1 MREAPNRVTYLD
13 IRFSFHIRA
22 VEDHAA
28 PQITVFM
35 AELERYDPAL
45 GGRIKYEH
53 YHRYAFACELVA
65 GLNVLDIASGE
76 GYGSAM
82 LATAAAQ
89 VSGVDIDA
97 QTVSAANVRYGLPDR
112 LSFHVG
118 QAQRIP
124 FPDATFDVVTSFETI
139 EHIDDPQALVREIKR
154 VLKPDGFAIIST
166 PNKSIYN
173 HGLSEPNAFHVHEM
187 EMAEFVMMMEA
198 SFKSVTV
205 FGQRM
210 VVASSLSPMTLQAAN
225 RNAADYRGYTVTE
238 AKEGLPAALPGITR
252 LPDPEYIVCIVS
264 DVPVPYPAA
273 ADSIFLMREHDLWRE
288 HFKVMH
294 WASGLHNEDEELRA
308 ALRHAEEK
316 ARNLDAA
323 NERIAEMSALR
334 EAHEQEIV
342 RLGALADTGS
352 DLSNLAPLLEEIA
365 GEPIKPEIPSLIRLL
380 NRISVERA
388 TQDVRLAEY
397 QELKDA
403 TKVATGAVEELR
415 RRLREAEDLGASL
428 QKKLANEF
436 AIMDRRVSEMQVQW
450 ALEVQKRTTAEA
462 ALVEHSNQASAKLK
476 AAQDELAAAVRR
488 AEALSLESIALSEAR
503 LEAEM
508 GLRDARAALQV
519 AEETGSVANDQ
530 GRADTG
536 GPASGKLAAIEAGR
550 SSIRQQLQRSHGAL
564 ADLSAQGGV
573 EASTPAR
580 RPRPK
585 SFMKRMLTLL
595 KSSSASPRTRRDT
608 RLSDTLLR
616 TIFDEDHYVR
626 ANRLSLAAGQ
636 SALDHYFSQGQRRG
650 LSPHPLI
657 DPDWMK
663 RAREGHTSIQF
674 DLVDYLFDSS
684 LFKFS
689 PHPVFDAE
697 YYLST
702 NPDVRQSGGNPL
714 VHYLLHGWRE
724 GRSPNA
730 LFDTG
735 WYLAENPD
743 VLQAGVNPLLHYVRY
758 GAAEN
763 RQPHPLFDRDY
774 YLARNPDV
782 ASSGMEPYA
791 HYMVY
796 GRHEGRKPS
805 PLVESIARYYPI
817 LNCDGVIELLLGD
830 HPHAALHFKTDVWPP
845 DWDGEYWLPQQLRD
859 LIIDRYGLDKID
871 LYIYLFGVIER
882 FAAVPE
888 AFDTSEDCALLMSRA
903 KTLAAR
909 APDGRTTVSII
920 VPVYNNLLYTLT
932 CIVSVLEIEHTYSF
946 EVIVADDLSNDG
958 TKEAIEAIGGVV
970 RLKRNAQNLG
980 FLLNCNAAAE
990 IATGD
995 YLVMLNNDVIVLP
1008 GWLDNLIEPLTRE
1021 SGIGFVGSKLING
1034 DGSLQEAGGIFW
1046 QDGSAWNYG
1055 RNSDASLPEFNYLKD
1070 VDYASGASIAIPR
1083 KIWDELGG
1091 FDPVFTPAYCEDAD
1105 IAFRIREAGYRAV
1118 YHPHSVLVHHEGR
1131 SHGRDTNSG
1140 IKAYQ
1145 VVNQD
1150 KFLERWGKTLK
1161 LDHFPNAQETFLAR
1175 DRSRA
1180 KPHILVIDHYVP
1192 QWDRDAGSRT
1202 VFQYIRMF
1210 LERGFAVTF
1219 WPDNLHE
1226 DREYTAPL
1234 QAMGVEVIYHPA
1246 YVGKFQTWI
1255 AENGKYFRYALMCR
1269 PHIAEKYIDD
1279 VRAHRNIKSIYYG
1292 VDLHC
1297 KRLESAFAQ
1306 TGDRHLL
1313 KEAVRWEAIERRI
1326 CNNCDVVLYP
1336 GYHEVEVVRGWV
1348 SSDAEVLNFPITIFS
1363 DSELDNGLAN
1373 LAKIGTHDPFS
1384 LMFVGG
1390 FTHHPNVGAVKWFV
1404 EKVLPRL
1411 RRADQRFHIRIAG
1424 SNAPPEISRLD
1435 GAGVTMLGRVSD
1447 QELLDMYQTAGFA
1460 VVPLLYGAGV
1470 KGKAVEAM
1478 ARGVPVVMTSV
1489 GAQGIENAETLAIV
1503 EDDPK
1508 AMAEAIIAAA
1518 ANRDE
1523 CVRKGKVAVDFIRR
1537 WYSERAV
1544 ANLLLPHIPELAPAA
1559 RTAEAG

>member
-1 MREAPNRVTYLD
+1 MWEAPNRVTCLD
-13 IRFSFHIRA
+13 IRFRFEVTA
-22 VEDHAA
+22 VDDQAA
-28 PQITVFM
+28 PQIAEFM
-35 AELERYDPAL
+35 PELERYDPAL

-53 YHRYAFACELVA
+53 YHRYAFASELVG

-97 QTVSAANVRYGLPDR
+97 QAVSAANVRYGLPDR

-124 FPDATFDVVTSFETI
+124 FADATFDAVTSFETI

-173 HGLSEPNAFHVHEM
+173 QGLSEPNAFHVHEM
-187 EMAEFVMMMEA
+187 EMAEFVLMMEA
-198 SFKSVTV
+198 SFKSVAV

-210 VVASSLSPMTLQAAN
+210 VVASSLCPVALQGAN
-225 RNAADYRGYTVTE
+225 RNAADYRGYTVSE

-264 DVPVPYPAA
+264 DAPVSYPAA
-273 ADSIFLMREHDLWRE
+273 ADSIFLMREHDLWSE
-288 HFKVMH
+288 HSKVMR

-323 NERIAEMSALR
+323 NARIADMSALR
-334 EAHEQEIV
+334 EAHEQEIA
-342 RLGALADTGS
+342 RLGAVADTSS
-352 DLSNLAPLLEEIA
+352 DLSSLAPLLEEIG
-365 GEPIKPEIPSLIRLL
+365 GEPIKADIPSLIRLL

-388 TQDVRLAEY
+388 TQDVRLADY

-415 RRLREAEDLGASL
+415 RRLHEAEDLGASL
-428 QKKLANEF
+428 QKELADEF
-436 AIMDRRVSEMQVQW
+436 AVMERRLGEMQAQW
-450 ALEVQKRTTAEA
+450 ALEVQKRTTAEV
-462 ALVEHSNQASAKLK
+462 ALAEHSNQAAAK
-476 AAQDELAAAVRR
+476 R
-488 AEALSLESIALSEAR
+488 
-503 LEAEM
+503 
-508 GLRDARAALQV
+508 
-519 AEETGSVANDQ
+519 
-530 GRADTG
+530 
-536 GPASGKLAAIEAGR
+536 
-550 SSIRQQLQRSHGAL
+550 
-564 ADLSAQGGV
+564 
-573 EASTPAR
+573 
-580 RPRPK
+580 RPK
-585 SFMKRMLTLL
+585 SFKKRMLSLL
-595 KSSSASPRTRRDT
+595 KSGSTSARTRRYS
-608 RLSDTLLR
+608 RPSDTLLR

-657 DPDWMK
+657 DPDWVK
-663 RAREGHTSIQF
+663 RARAGHTSIQF

-689 PHPVFDAE
+689 PHPAFDAE
-697 YYLST
+697 HYLSA

-724 GRSPNA
+724 GRSPNV
-730 LFDTG
+730 LFDSG

-743 VLQAGVNPLLHYVRY
+743 VLQAGVNPLIHYIRY

-782 ASSGMEPYA
+782 ASSGMEPYV
-791 HYMVY
+791 HYMAY

-805 PLVESIARYYPI
+805 PLVESIARYSPT
-817 LNCDGVIELLLGD
+817 LNHDGAIDLLLGD
-830 HPHAALHFKTDVWPP
+830 HPSTALPFRTDVWPP
-845 DWDGEYWLPQQLRD
+845 DWDGKYWLPQQLRD

-882 FAAVPE
+882 FAAAPE
-888 AFDTSEDCALLMSRA
+888 AFDTSDDCALLMSRA

-909 APDGRTTVSII
+909 APDGRTTASII

-946 EVIVADDLSNDG
+946 EIIVADDLSNDS

-970 RLKRNAQNLG
+970 RLKQNARNLG

-995 YLVMLNNDVIVLP
+995 HLVMLNNDVIVLP
-1008 GWLDNLIEPLTRE
+1008 GWLDNLIEPLTRD

-1083 KIWDELGG
+1083 KVWDEMGG

-1145 VVNQD
+1145 VVNQG
-1150 KFLERWGKTLK
+1150 KFLERWGPTLK
-1161 LDHFPNAQETFLAR
+1161 RDHFPNAQETFLAR

-1210 LERGFAVTF
+1210 LEQGFAVTF

-1246 YVGKFQTWI
+1246 YVGKFQAWI
-1255 AENGKYFRYALMCR
+1255 AENGKYFNYALMCR

-1306 TGDRHLL
+1306 TGDRDLL
-1313 KEAVRWEAIERRI
+1313 KEAARWEAIERRI
-1326 CNNCDVVLYP
+1326 CTNCDVVLYP

-1348 SSDAEVLNFPITIFS
+1348 SSDVEVLNFPITIFS
-1363 DSELDNGLAN
+1363 DSELDDGLAN
-1373 LAKIGTHDPFS
+1373 LAKIDAHDPFS

-1390 FTHHPNVGAVKWFV
+1390 FTHHPNIGAVKWFV

-1411 RRADQRFHIRIAG
+1411 RQADQRFHIRIAG
-1424 SNAPPEISRLD
+1424 SNAPPEISRLE
-1435 GAGVTMLGRVSD
+1435 GAGVTILGRVSD

-1478 ARGVPVVMTSV
+1478 ARGVPVVMTSI

-1508 AMAEAIIAAA
+1508 AMAEAIITAV

-1523 CVRKGKVAVDFIRR
+1523 SVRKGEAAVDFIRR

-1544 ANLLLPHIPELAPAA
+1544 TNLLLPHIPELAPAA